1 MDSTRLFTLASGD
14 DDNNNNQDSNQL
26 SRRRFTI
33 LSSLGLLGASFANI
47 YERTPSD
54 YPFYNLLP
62 VGPYKRKKTIFKEI
76 VPGQVW
82 TADQK
87 FGILNVQVPLRMTI
101 IKLSGGGLF
110 IYDPIAPT
118 QELVDYVKSLEQ
130 IHGPVKHIVLGS
142 VAIEHKV
149 YASVFS
155 QKFGRNA
162 QVWIQP
168 GQYAFPLNL
177 PSTFL
182 GFPPK
187 AKLIPNRNDVA
198 AIPDEWKR
206 DFEFDTL
213 GPIISKDGAFGET
226 VFYHKS
232 TKTLL
237 CTDTVLEVT
246 EEVPEIYNDDP
257 KPLLYHA
264 RDTVTDVVQDS
275 PEVRKRGWRRIAL
288 FGLFFTPAAL
298 NIKDSE
304 TAFKERRPDIN
315 PDFAGIYPW
324 DWVGDDV
331 SSFKALQ
338 GGLLVA
344 PILQKL
350 ILNRNPIEV
359 LDFANRVSKWDIA
372 RIIPAHFKNNLQYD
386 GKSYRQAFSF
396 LEASGVPPG
405 LPKPLEA
412 DFQTL
417 NDAEV
422 NLQET
427 GAIAKAP
434 PLPGGSLSRADI
446 LAQTAYGCRGGIC
459 TPRAPVDPT
468 QA

>member
-1 MDSTRLFTLASGD
+1 MLTYRKQTPILMLMMIICVSHWLSQSSAFQPNGCRTSTRMDSTRLFTLASGD

-237 CTDTVLEVT
+237 CTDTVLEVSFFLT
-246 EEVPEIYNDDP
+246 FQCP
-257 KPLLYHA
+257 KFSWLE
-264 RDTVTDVVQDS
+264 D
-275 PEVRKRGWRRIAL
+275 
-288 FGLFFTPAAL
+288 FFCNTPC
-298 NIKDSE
+298 
-304 TAFKERRPDIN
+304 
-315 PDFAGIYPW
+315 
-324 DWVGDDV
+324 
-331 SSFKALQ
+331 
-338 GGLLVA
+338 
-344 PILQKL
+344 
-350 ILNRNPIEV
+350 
-359 LDFANRVSKWDIA
+359 
-372 RIIPAHFKNNLQYD
+372 IP
-386 GKSYRQAFSF
+386 
-396 LEASGVPPG
+396 
-405 LPKPLEA
+405 
-412 DFQTL
+412 
-417 NDAEV
+417 
-422 NLQET
+422 
-427 GAIAKAP
+427 
-434 PLPGGSLSRADI
+434 
-446 LAQTAYGCRGGIC
+446 
-459 TPRAPVDPT
+459 
-468 QA
+468 